1 MELTTLS
8 FKVSTDELVKAK
20 VAIDDLAKSMQNLNK
35 VQQDEAKSAKVEQE
49 VIKESGVTW
58 KKFVADRMSA
68 YMKLEG
74 GHAAAM
80 KRMSIEWKN
89 YKDSAIDSLKGTDTV
104 TESVKKSTTALEK
117 QQKIL
122 EYMTQ
127 GFSKGQASILAT
139 ANAAG
144 TATGDLEK
152 LGEVLQTQRKLM
164 GASPFDK
171 SMSGLVAL
179 TNQYGEIR
187 EAMRQYNAESNLSR
201 DQTRELARDKERII
215 EKMKLEGAS
224 LSQIKQAVREYN
236 TAYTEAANKVNN
248 LTKSE
253 RERERAARDTT
264 NAARNLQAAEER
276 LFATVAHLNDGVS
289 QNSKINERAAL
300 AIGSYER
307 NLRLAGISGEEAAK
321 KLMKY
326 KAAQEQVSSAEAKN
340 RASYISRGIGV
351 QMGDV
356 GVSLASGMNPLT
368 VAIQQGDQIRGLIQ
382 QSGLEAAQMGAV
394 MQQAFGGIVQ
404 SFKDVGVAMGSFV
417 LGGLKSMGDGVLSAI
432 GKVTGL
438 NYVIGKFR
446 DSALSAGPPTKAMVL
461 ALSALDVAASVAGG
475 AMAALLSAL
484 GLVGIAMYKSAKAND
499 ELLISITTSGAAL
512 GMTSKEL
519 ATFANAN
526 NIAGT
531 SANDLKI
538 ALGELAAA
546 GFKQRDSLVVI
557 TQAAQKYS
565 QATGK
570 DLNDV
575 MKEYATVTKEPVDSL
590 IKLAEATG
598 LVSSA
603 TIMQAQSMIEAG
615 DTAGAIKLAIE
626 AYANAQINAADNINS
641 GLSELNITLKEL
653 KKQASEAWD
662 SIVEFSNSNIVVQSI
677 RDVNSAFLLFT
688 GLVGHAS
695 IVTST
700 FFDVW
705 KNPLNAKEKINEAI
719 EAMKTWDSIIEER
732 NKKIQSPRV
741 PSSTAALGT
750 AANSAQ
756 AETFKELLK
765 LQDKYGS
772 DADKL
777 QNKMEQFAKTRQKIL
792 ANFATGSKEQL
803 EALKTLDEIQKNAQD
818 KYDKKANKDI
828 LSEQRKNANYY
839 ATLLEKISDLN
850 VRNTATTRELTKAEQ
865 LLNDAKDDK
874 RWNKLLPSQRKEIEN
889 RIENAKAIELERQ
902 AFENKKSIDKTLNE
916 LNIGYDTFLNKQ
928 MLEIQNRTASIGL
941 LEEQKQVNE
950 ALLKIDNERL
960 SALDAINKKEE
971 EMKSSKK
978 YSPQEI
984 KNFKDTALSDLDNQ
998 IENQKTVIEQA
1009 TRDSYQQQISFSSGW
1024 DSAFA
1029 NYLDAARNTAERGK
1043 KIFQGLA
1050 DGMADAITQFA
1061 MTGKISMKD
1070 FANSFIAELI
1080 RMEAKTLATS
1090 FLGGA
1095 KGGIGSFFSTAFS
1108 AVTGTPSTASYAI
1121 PSGGYGWAEGG
1132 YTGPGGVNEPAG
1144 IVHKGEVVWSQS
1156 DVAKAGGVGV
1166 VEGMRQG
1173 LRGYADGGLVGNRQ
1187 ALRQGDNSSS
1197 IVVNV
1202 SVASDGTSQ
1211 VETSPQQAGP
1221 QLGNL
1226 IAAAVRTEIMKE
1238 KRNGGLL
1245 AGR

>member
-89 YKDSAIDSLKGTDTV
+89 YKDSAIDSSKGTDTV

-382 QSGLEAAQMGAV
+382 QSGLEATQMGAI
-394 MQQAFGGIVQ
+394 MQQAFSGIVQ
-404 SFKDVGVAMGSFV
+404 SFKDVGVAIGSFV

-438 NYVIGKFR
+438 NYAIGKFR
-446 DSALSAGPPTKAMVL
+446 DSALSAGPPTKAMAL

-519 ATFANAN
+519 AAFANAN

-546 GFKQRDSLVVI
+546 GFKQRDSLAVI
-557 TQAAQKYS
+557 TEAAQKYS

-570 DLNDV
+570 ELNDV
-575 MKEYATVTKEPVDSL
+575 LKEYAKVAKEPVDSL
-590 IKLAEATG
+590 IELGKATG

-603 TIMQAQSMIEAG
+603 TVLQVQAMIDAG
-615 DTAGAIKLAIE
+615 DTAGATKLAME
-626 AYANAQINAADNINS
+626 AYAKAQTDAADNIEAS
-641 GLSELNITLKEL
+641 LSPLSATIREL
-653 KKQASEAWD
+653 KRQAVEAWD
-662 SIVEFSNSNIVVQSI
+662 AIVEFANSNEIAQGI
-677 RDVNSAFLLFT
+677 RDINSAVLLMVGAF
-688 GLVGHAS
+688 GHAS

-700 FFDVW
+700 FFSVW
-705 KNPLNAKEKINEAI
+705 KNPLNAKEKISEAI
-719 EAMKTWDSIIEER
+719 EAIKTWDSVIEER
-732 NKKIQSPRV
+732 NKKLQNPTA
-741 PSSTAALGT
+741 STATGKPANAGDQTRNTILENLRKNQQSTLSETEKYVKKMQGYMSDLGKLSQT
-750 AANSAQ
+750 APEDIAIRKQINEQIKKES
-756 AETFKELLK
+756 ELLQES
-765 LQDKYGS
+765 L
-772 DADKL
+772 
-777 QNKMEQFAKTRQKIL
+777 
-792 ANFATGSKEQL
+792 
-803 EALKTLDEIQKNAQD
+803 
-818 KYDKKANKDI
+818 DKKKKKNT
-828 LSEQRKNANYY
+828 EQTKLDNEYKR
-839 ATLLEKISDLN
+839 TLERISDLN
-850 VRNTATTRELTKAEQ
+850 IKNTGIVENLTKAEQ
-865 LLNDAKDDK
+865 FRLDIIKSDY
-874 RWNKLLPSQRKEIEN
+874 WNKFTSTQQKIILNEIEK
-889 RIENAKAIELERQ
+889 AKALEISTKALERQ
-902 AFENKKSIDKTLNE
+902 KQSEKDLASLRNE
-916 LNIGYDTFLNKQ
+916 YQASTDAQL
-928 MLEIQNRTASIGL
+928 LEIQNRTANIGL

-950 ALLKIDNERL
+950 ALLKIDQERISTL
-960 SALDAINKKEE
+960 KKIEDQVNSMRKGGASE
-971 EMKSSKK
+971 A
-978 YSPQEI
+978 EI
-984 KNFKDTALSDLDNQ
+984 TQHRDTAISQLNKDQ
-998 IENQKTVIEQA
+998 EERKRIVEQA
-1009 TRDSYQQQISFSSGW
+1009 TKDAYQQQISFESGW

-1108 AVTGTPSTASYAI
+1108 AVTGTPSTASYTI

-1132 YTGPGGVNEPAG
+1132 YTGHGGVNEPAG

-1156 DVAKAGGVGV
+1156 DVARAGGVGV

-1173 LRGYADGGLVGNRQ
+1173 LKGYADGGLVGNRQ